1 MKKTVLLAVLA
12 GTLGLVVFDSARV
25 ERSTAPSSTSSSDP
39 HRAEGAA
46 GSSPQAAAGG
56 ASVPLALPERSQLGK
71 LRAPLFASR
80 SWQPPAPKLS
90 SAPRVPPPAPTAP
103 PMPYRYAGKLVQG
116 GHQSVLLAK
125 GDMLFQVN
133 EGETLDGA
141 YRVESIG
148 ETQVTLTYLPLA
160 HEERIA
166 VDSSLPVAVS
176 ATRPDP
182 AAAAGGGQA
191 ASATA
196 APARPAQLLWEGPQ
210 QVKLGT
216 RFEVVLRVTS
226 REPLQASPVQLRF
239 DPAYLEFVAAKP
251 GKFLGS
257 MGRDFTYRANPDG
270 SIFVGASIQDPAP
283 AAGAE
288 LLVLSFRTVKT
299 AAATELSVASLNLR
313 GAGGRAVAFSQ
324 PAAYK
329 IAISP

>member
-1 MKKTVLLAVLA
+1 
-12 GTLGLVVFDSARV
+12 
-25 ERSTAPSSTSSSDP
+25 
-39 HRAEGAA
+39 
-46 GSSPQAAAGG
+46 
-56 ASVPLALPERSQLGK
+56 
-71 LRAPLFASR
+71 
-80 SWQPPAPKLS
+80 
-90 SAPRVPPPAPTAP
+90 
-103 PMPYRYAGKLVQG
+103 MPYRYAGKLVQG
-116 GHQSVLLAK
+116 AQQSVLLAK
-125 GDMLFQVN
+125 GDMLFPVN
-133 EGETLDGA
+133 KGDTLDGA

-160 HEERIA
+160 SEERIP
-166 VDSSLPVAVS
+166 VDSSLPVATA

-226 REPLQASPVQLRF
+226 GQPLQASPMQLRF
-239 DPAYLEFVAAKP
+239 DPAYLEFGGAKP
-251 GKFLGS
+251 GKFLGG
-257 MGRDFTYRANPDG
+257 MGRDFSYRANPDG
-270 SIFVGASIQDPAP
+270 SIFVGASIQDPAS

-299 AAATELSVASLNLR
+299 AAATELSIASLNLR
-313 GAGGRAVAFSQ
+313 GAGGQPVAFSQ

>member
-1 MKKTVLLAVLA
+1 MWKAVLVAVLA
-12 GTLGLVVFDSARV
+12 GTLGFVVFDSARV
-25 ERSTAPSSTSSSDP
+25 ERSTPPSSTSSSDP
-39 HRAEGAA
+39 HR
-46 GSSPQAAAGG
+46 GG

-80 SWQPPAPKLS
+80 SWQPPAPKIS
-90 SAPRVPPPAPTAP
+90 SAPRVPPAPTAP

-116 GHQSVLLAK
+116 GQQSVLLAK
-125 GDMLFQVN
+125 GDMLFPVN

-148 ETQVTLTYLPLA
+148 ETQITLTYLPLA
-160 HEERIA
+160 HEERIP
-166 VDSSLPVAVS
+166 VDSSFPVAVS
-176 ATRPDP
+176 ATRLDP
-182 AAAAGGGQA
+182 AAAGGGQA

-226 REPLQASPVQLRF
+226 GQPLQASPVQLRF

-251 GKFLGS
+251 GKFLGG

-313 GAGGRAVAFSQ
+313 GAEGQPVAFSQ

>member
-1 MKKTVLLAVLA
+1 MRKAVLLAVLA
-12 GTLGLVVFDSARV
+12 GTLGFVVFDSARV
-25 ERSTAPSSTSSSDP
+25 ERSTPPSSTSSSDP
-39 HRAEGAA
+39 HR
-46 GSSPQAAAGG
+46 GG
-56 ASVPLALPERSQLGK
+56 ASVPPALPERSQLGK

-80 SWQPPAPKLS
+80 SWQPPAPKIS
-90 SAPRVPPPAPTAP
+90 SAPRVPPAPTAP

-116 GHQSVLLAK
+116 GQQSVLLAK
-125 GDMLFQVN
+125 GDMLFPVN

-148 ETQVTLTYLPLA
+148 ETQVILTYLALA
-160 HEERIA
+160 REERIA
-166 VDSSLPVAVS
+166 VDSSLPVAGS

-191 ASATA
+191 
-196 APARPAQLLWEGPQ
+196 ARPAQLLWEGPQ

-226 REPLQASPVQLRF
+226 GQPLQASPVQLRF

-251 GKFLGS
+251 GKFLGG

-288 LLVLSFRTVKT
+288 LLVLSFRTVRT
-299 AAATELSVASLNLR
+299 AAATELSIASLNLR
-313 GAGGRAVAFSQ
+313 GARGQPVAFSQ

>member
-1 MKKTVLLAVLA
+1 MKRTVLLAVLA
-12 GTLGLVVFDSARV
+12 GTLGFVVFDSARV
-25 ERSTAPSSTSSSDP
+25 ERSTPPSSTSSSDP
-39 HRAEGAA
+39 HRVEGAA

-71 LRAPLFASR
+71 LSTQLFASR
-80 SWQPPAPKLS
+80 SWQPPARKISP
-90 SAPRVPPPAPTAP
+90 APHVPPAPTAP

-116 GHQSVLLAK
+116 GQQSVILAK
-125 GDMLFQVN
+125 GDVLFPVN
-133 EGETLDGA
+133 EGDTLDGA

-160 HEERIA
+160 SEERIP
-166 VDSSLPVAVS
+166 VDSSLPVATA
-176 ATRPDP
+176 ATRLDP

-191 ASATA
+191 ASAMA
-196 APARPAQLLWEGPQ
+196 ARPAQLLWEGPQ
-210 QVKLGT
+210 QVKLGM

-226 REPLQASPVQLRF
+226 GQPLQASPVQLRF
-239 DPAYLEFVAAKP
+239 DPAYLEFVEAKP
-251 GKFLGS
+251 GKFLGG
-257 MGRDFTYRANPDG
+257 MGRDFSYRANPDG

-299 AAATELSVASLNLR
+299 AAATELGVASLSLR
-313 GAGGRAVAFSQ
+313 GAGGQPVAFSQ

>member
-1 MKKTVLLAVLA
+1 
-12 GTLGLVVFDSARV
+12 
-25 ERSTAPSSTSSSDP
+25 
-39 HRAEGAA
+39 
-46 GSSPQAAAGG
+46 
-56 ASVPLALPERSQLGK
+56 
-71 LRAPLFASR
+71 
-80 SWQPPAPKLS
+80 
-90 SAPRVPPPAPTAP
+90 
-103 PMPYRYAGKLVQG
+103 MPYRYAGKLVQG
-116 GHQSVLLAK
+116 GQQSVLLAK
-125 GDMLFQVN
+125 GDMLFPVN
-133 EGETLDGA
+133 EGETLDGT

-160 HEERIA
+160 REERIA
-166 VDSSLPVAVS
+166 VDSSLPVAAS
-176 ATRPDP
+176 ATRLDP

-210 QVKLGT
+210 QVRLGT

-226 REPLQASPVQLRF
+226 GQPLQASPVQLRF

-313 GAGGRAVAFSQ
+313 GAGGQPVAFSQ

>member
-1 MKKTVLLAVLA
+1 MKSTVLLAVLA
-12 GTLGLVVFDSARV
+12 GTLGFVVFDSARV
-25 ERSTAPSSTSSSDP
+25 ERSTPPSSTSSSDP
-39 HRAEGAA
+39 HRVEGAA

-71 LRAPLFASR
+71 LSTQLFASR
-80 SWQPPAPKLS
+80 SWQPPARKISP
-90 SAPRVPPPAPTAP
+90 APHVPPAPTAP

-116 GHQSVLLAK
+116 GQQSVLLAK

-160 HEERIA
+160 HEERIP

-288 LLVLSFRTVKT
+288 LLVLSFRDRKSTRLNSSHTV
-299 AAATELSVASLNLR
+299 
-313 GAGGRAVAFSQ
+313 
-324 PAAYK
+324 
-329 IAISP
+329 I

>member
-1 MKKTVLLAVLA
+1 PA
-12 GTLGLVVFDSARV
+12 
-25 ERSTAPSSTSSSDP
+25 
-39 HRAEGAA
+39 AE
-46 GSSPQAAAGG
+46 
-56 ASVPLALPERSQLGK
+56 
-71 LRAPLFASR
+71 
-80 SWQPPAPKLS
+80 LS
-90 SAPRVPPPAPTAP
+90 SARGVPPPAPAAP

-182 AAAAGGGQA
+182 AATAGGGQA

-196 APARPAQLLWEGPQ
+196 APARPAPLLWEGPQ

-216 RFEVVLRVTS
+216 RFEVVLRVT
-226 REPLQASPVQLRF
+226 
-239 DPAYLEFVAAKP
+239 
-251 GKFLGS
+251 
-257 MGRDFTYRANPDG
+257 
-270 SIFVGASIQDPAP
+270 
-283 AAGAE
+283 
-288 LLVLSFRTVKT
+288 
-299 AAATELSVASLNLR
+299 
-313 GAGGRAVAFSQ
+313 
-324 PAAYK
+324 
-329 IAISP
+329 